1 MVTDQIVFMSTG
13 IILTFLGIASI
24 SYSKNLIKTVMAFQV
39 VLLGANL
46 ALFSSGLASAP
57 STIPSCPSSF
67 PFSLPT
73 DCYYLTIDSFVFLSI
88 LVGAAVEAVG
98 LAIVVNVYRKYG
110 TLNPSE
116 IRKLRH

>member
-13 IILTFLGIASI
+13 ILLVFLGIASI
-24 SYSKNLIKTVMAFQV
+24 SYSKNLIKTVMSFQV
-39 VLLGANL
+39 VLPGANL
-46 ALFSSGLASAP
+46 ALFSSGLNGSL
-57 STIPSCPSSF
+57 STVVG
-67 PFSLPT
+67 T
-73 DCYYLTIDSFVFLSI
+73 RLTTDSFVFLSI
-88 LVGAAVEAVG
+88 LVGASVEAVG

>member
-13 IILTFLGIASI
+13 ILLVFLGIASI
-24 SYSKNLIKTVMAFQV
+24 SYSKNLIKTVMSFQV

-46 ALFSSGLASAP
+46 ALFSSGMNGSL
-57 STIPSCPSSF
+57 STVVG
-67 PFSLPT
+67 T
-73 DCYYLTIDSFVFLSI
+73 RLTTDSFVFLSI

>member
-1 MVTDQIVFMSTG
+1 MVTDQIVFMFTG
-13 IILTFLGIASI
+13 ILLVFLGIASI
-24 SYSKNLIKTVMAFQV
+24 SYSKNLIKTVMSFQV

-46 ALFSSGLASAP
+46 TLFSSGLNP
-57 STIPSCPSSF
+57 GVGTR
-67 PFSLPT
+67 
-73 DCYYLTIDSFVFLSI
+73 LTTDSFVFLSI

>member
-1 MVTDQIVFMSTG
+1 MATDQVVFLSTG
-13 IILTFLGIASI
+13 IILVFLGIASI
-24 SYSKNLIKTVMAFQV
+24 SYSKNLVKTVMSFQV

-46 ALFSSGLASAP
+46 ALFSSGINGA
-57 STIPSCPSSF
+57 
-67 PFSLPT
+67 
-73 DCYYLTIDSFVFLSI
+73 LTAVPGARLITDSFVFLSI

-98 LAIVVNVYRKYG
+98 LGIVVTVYRKYG

>member
-13 IILTFLGIASI
+13 VLLIFLGMASI
-24 SYSKNLIKTVMAFQV
+24 SYSKNLIKTVMSFQV

-46 ALFSSGLASAP
+46 ALFSSGLNPGVGAR
-57 STIPSCPSSF
+57 
-67 PFSLPT
+67 
-73 DCYYLTIDSFVFLSI
+73 LTTDSFVFLSI

-116 IRKLRH
+116 IRKLRY

>member
-13 IILTFLGIASI
+13 IILVFLGMASI
-24 SYSKNLIKTVMAFQV
+24 SYSKNLIKTVMSFQV

-46 ALFSSGLASAP
+46 ALFASGLNGSITPEAG
-57 STIPSCPSSF
+57 TR
-67 PFSLPT
+67 
-73 DCYYLTIDSFVFLSI
+73 LTMDSFVFLSI

-98 LAIVVNVYRKYG
+98 LAIVVNAYRKYG

>member
-1 MVTDQIVFMSTG
+1 M
-13 IILTFLGIASI
+13 GIASI
-24 SYSKNLIKTVMAFQV
+24 SYSKNLVKTVMSFQV

-46 ALFSSGLASAP
+46 ALFSSGLNG
-57 STIPSCPSSF
+57 
-67 PFSLPT
+67 SLSLVGGT
-73 DCYYLTIDSFVFLSI
+73 RLTTDSFVFLSI

>member
-13 IILTFLGIASI
+13 IILVFLGIASI
-24 SYSKNLIKTVMAFQV
+24 SYSKNLIKTVMSFQV

-46 ALFSSGLASAP
+46 ALFSSGLNG
-57 STIPSCPSSF
+57 
-67 PFSLPT
+67 SLFT
-73 DCYYLTIDSFVFLSI
+73 AVGTRLTTDSFVFLSI

>member
-13 IILTFLGIASI
+13 ILLVFLGIASI
-24 SYSKNLIKTVMAFQV
+24 SYSKNLIKTVMSFQV

-46 ALFSSGLASAP
+46 ALFSSGLGGSV
-57 STIPSCPSSF
+57 SEELGTR
-67 PFSLPT
+67 
-73 DCYYLTIDSFVFLSI
+73 LTTDSFVFLSI

>member
-13 IILTFLGIASI
+13 ILLVFLGIASI
-24 SYSKNLIKTVMAFQV
+24 SYSKNLIKTVMSFQV

-46 ALFSSGLASAP
+46 ALFSAGLNGSL
-57 STIPSCPSSF
+57 STVVG
-67 PFSLPT
+67 T
-73 DCYYLTIDSFVFLSI
+73 RLTTDSFVFLSI

>member
-1 MVTDQIVFMSTG
+1 VTDQTVFLFTG
-13 IILTFLGIASI
+13 ILLVFIGIGAI

-39 VLLGANL
+39 VVLGANL
-46 ALFSSGLASAP
+46 ALFASGLNTPLSSGLG
-57 STIPSCPSSF
+57 TR
-67 PFSLPT
+67 
-73 DCYYLTIDSFVFLSI
+73 LTTDSFVFLSI

-116 IRKLRH
+116 IRKLKH

>member
-1 MVTDQIVFMSTG
+1 MVTDQIVFMFTG
-13 IILTFLGIASI
+13 ILLVFLGIASI
-24 SYSKNLIKTVMAFQV
+24 SYSKNLIKTVMSFQV

-46 ALFSSGLASAP
+46 ALFSSGLNGSL
-57 STIPSCPSSF
+57 STVVG
-67 PFSLPT
+67 T
-73 DCYYLTIDSFVFLSI
+73 RLTTDSFVFLSI

-98 LAIVVNVYRKYG
+98 LAIVVTVYRKYG